1 MPSDKEYERLLTFRT
16 RLREFDHWS
25 QAAAAEL
32 GLSHAQHQLLLAVRG
47 HGEAPGPTIGDL
59 AAYLLVKPH
68 TASELVA
75 RAEALGLVARVGDAA
90 DSRVVRVRLTQEG
103 QDRLARLT
111 TVHLAELRA
120 LAPLLEDI

>member
-1 MPSDKEYERLLTFRT
+1 VPSDKDYERLLTFRT
-16 RLREFDHWS
+16 RLRQFDHWS

-47 HGEAPGPTIGDL
+47 HGSHQDPTVGDL

-68 TASELVA
+68 TASELAA
-75 RAEALGLVARVGDAA
+75 RVEALGLVARVGDEA
-90 DSRVVRVRLTQEG
+90 DSRVVRIRLTPEG

-120 LAPLLEDI
+120 LAPLLENL

>member
-1 MPSDKEYERLLTFRT
+1 VPSDKDYERLLTFRT
-16 RLREFDHWS
+16 RLRQFDHWS

-47 HGEAPGPTIGDL
+47 HGSAQGPTI
-59 AAYLLVKPH
+59 AAYLLGKPH
-68 TASELVA
+68 TASELAA
-75 RAEALGLVARVGDAA
+75 RVEALGLVARVGDET
-90 DSRVVRVRLTQEG
+90 DSRVVRLRLTQEG
-103 QDRLARLT
+103 QDRLTRLT